1 VENFCAAGKQG
12 VGFVIAELMQK
23 ARFGAFVGIG
33 GVDAVDVGPNDEFV
47 GVHNV
52 GDDGTGKIGAIA
64 AEGGDAAIGSC
75 AMNPVTTGTM
85 PASRAERKN
94 VAAALLGLF
103 EMRLGVTKSIA
114 SQDELGG
121 RDGHRGNAG
130 LFESGGKRA
139 ER

>member
-1 VENFCAAGKQG
+1 MPSTSVQMTSSSASTTWAMMAPE
-12 VGFVIAELMQK
+12 
-23 ARFGAFVGIG
+23 
-33 GVDAVDVGPNDEFV
+33 
-47 GVHNV
+47 
-52 GDDGTGKIGAIA
+52 KIGAIA

-75 AMNPVTTGTM
+75 ADEPGYDWDD
-85 PASRAERKN
+85 AGFEERKKN

-130 LFESGGKRA
+130 LFESGGKEPSA
-139 ER
+139 ETFTKGG